1 MIVETYSI
9 NGQKPNIDKTNNR
22 LNNVVVMSTE
32 FNHNKNATFTRK
44 NQEEIVNLGNSKKVF
59 CYLGH
64 SKRGLRT
71 EDRLIDRLGHFE
83 NFRIEGTKVKA
94 DLVLSPTIESNPRF
108 SKLFPSGLTDYLFTL
123 AEFEGADCGFSM
135 SVGMCYNEDDSVT
148 IKELDSVDMVE
159 EPALTNAMFSK
170 DKNTIMED
178 IHPSL
183 NTAFDLFNELDTAI
197 KAGQPTEEL
206 QTALLAALTSLK
218 AEEEQES
225 TEAPT
230 EEEKAVEEAP
240 VTAEEGVEVEEE
252 PPTETPTETQA
263 ITDIQSQ
270 IEELKTAIEDM
281 KAVIMSFSKVE
292 EKEEVK
298 EEPKKKVVFS
308 VLPTILE
315 SNVERSKEEHLEEFS
330 RLRKAGLYTE
340 AAKYHSEYLR

>member
-108 SKLFPSGLTDYLFTL
+108 SKLFPSGLTDYLFSL
-123 AEFEGADCGFSM
+123 AEYEGADCGFSM

-218 AEEEQES
+218 AEEEQEN

-230 EEEKAVEEAP
+230 EEDKAVEEAP

-252 PPTETPTETQA
+252 PTTETQA

-308 VLPTILE
+308 VISPISHIE
-315 SNVERSKEEHLEEFS
+315 EKETKTKEQHLEEFS
-330 RLRKAGLYTE
+330 RLRKSGLYTE
-340 AAKYHSEYLR
+340 AAKYHSQFLG